1 MYSVFETSVEKWVA
15 GKYCFCTG
23 AKRETTKQAEQEVA
37 YVSTS
42 ATHTYSKEEARCQ
55 SPYLSLLS
63 ILSFPS

>member
-1 MYSVFETSVEKWVA
+1 MYSVFETSAEKWAA

-23 AKRETTKQAEQEVA
+23 AKRESTKQAEEEAA

-42 ATHTYSKEEARCQ
+42 ATHTYSKEEASCQ